1 MKERG
6 GSMAQQTT
14 LSVRI
19 DGSDKQKFE
28 QFCKAA
34 GMNVS
39 VAINMFVKKVVN
51 EQRIP
56 FEVSVDPF
64 YSEAN
69 MTRLRKSIDQLNAGK
84 GKEHELIEVD

>member
-1 MKERG
+1 
-6 GSMAQQTT
+6 MAQQTT
-14 LSVRI
+14 LSVQI

-28 QFCKAA
+28 QFCKAV

-69 MTRLRKSIDQLNAGK
+69 MTRLRKSIDQLNAGE

>member
-28 QFCKAA
+28 
-34 GMNVS
+34 
-39 VAINMFVKKVVN
+39 
-51 EQRIP
+51 
-56 FEVSVDPF
+56 VSVDSF
-64 YSEAN
+64 CSEAN
-69 MTRLRKSIDQLNAGK
+69 MTRLKKSIDQLNAGK

>member
-28 QFCKAA
+28 
-34 GMNVS
+34 
-39 VAINMFVKKVVN
+39 
-51 EQRIP
+51 
-56 FEVSVDPF
+56 VSVDPF
-64 YSEAN
+64 CSEAN
-69 MTRLRKSIDQLNAGK
+69 MTRLKKSIDQLNAGK